1 MLIDFIPNIQ
11 KGVMEVSTFCK
22 TLRCQTKFAG
32 NTIAILIERIGGLEV
47 KINHNGS
54 LASLADIVK
63 KLKSDEGKLLIS
75 GIEPTKFMSDS
86 SRYLFVTQRMLLMKL
101 NRNSTT
107 SSKILLKTASWTHSA

>member
-1 MLIDFIPNIQ
+1 
-11 KGVMEVSTFCK
+11 
-22 TLRCQTKFAG
+22 LRCQTKFAG
-32 NTIAILIERIGGLEV
+32 NTIAILIEGIGGLEV

-107 SSKILLKTASWTHSA
+107 SSKILLKTASWTHSASKECLSVALTRSN